1 MEEAKKEIL
10 DNLLQGQKGQD
21 VIRRSEEQPGPGK
34 IQMGE
39 VKKELPDTGI
49 ADPDG

>member
-1 MEEAKKEIL
+1 MEEAKNGLL

-21 VIRRSEEQPGPGK
+21 VIRRSEEQSRPGK
-34 IQMGE
+34 PQMEE